1 MGLSDCEWG
10 SRDDDTCG
18 YPAKVET
25 QYGGYWVNT
34 RCVHSQT
41 SVCMTEEEAID
52 EWEANQA
59 ALRRGPPKQLW
70 IVRVLVRAFDALADR
85 QAAWLADVDV
95 DELNAELVRLRNENE
110 GLKNAN
116 H

>member
-1 MGLSDCEWG
+1 MGISVCEWKVKGKRCGKQVNLHRAFSVYTVSGICCHG
-10 SRDDDTCG
+10 S
-18 YPAKVET
+18 
-25 QYGGYWVNT
+25 T
-34 RCVHSQT
+34 RAHTDEQD
-41 SVCMTEEEAID
+41 AID

-59 ALRRGPPKQLW
+59 ALRHGPPPTPW

-95 DELNAELVRLRNENE
+95 DALNAELVRLRNENE